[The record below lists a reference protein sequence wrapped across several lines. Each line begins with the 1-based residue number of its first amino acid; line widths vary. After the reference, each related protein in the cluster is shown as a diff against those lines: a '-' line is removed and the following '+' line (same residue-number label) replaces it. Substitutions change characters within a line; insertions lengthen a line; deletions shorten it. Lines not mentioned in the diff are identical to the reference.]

1 MWWASVGLSFIEE
14 SRKAGT
20 AGTAAFYTGHIS
32 SEIIWYGTVALAIS
46 SGKKLINNSCLQNNS
61 AVVRYISYFSRP
73 IFRIYG
79 KRFHNWNFFLIHISL
94 NSYKTDTAATI
105 PAVSALKI
113 LPPKETE
120 MAPFSTASDTSCDVN
135 PPTGPITIST
145 LDPFID

>member
-1 MWWASVGLSFIEE
+1 MWWATVGPSFIEE

-20 AGTAAFYTGHIS
+20 SGTAAFYTGPIS
-32 SEIIWYGTVALAIS
+32 SDIIWYGMVTLTVY
-46 SGKKLINNSCLQNNS
+46 SGKKLINDS

-120 MAPFSTASDTSCDVN
+120 MAPFSTASNTSCDVN